1 MDRPMTTSEFFDRLC
16 GILKAGGMMP
26 GILDY
31 GIAER
36 KGVPMRTSEF
46 SLRSCLD
53 YGGSEGIYLDLWI
66 EYEEEGSRTS
76 ARLGTFKTLEDDR
89 SAMRT
94 MAVLLADIIVEGY
107 ACARKNSDD
116 FTWEGFHVYA
126 LDSTGRSRLG
136 TTNAQARNKRWKRR
150 MSCLGNI
157 PLSLSGATARD
168 GRRHTAICRHIQVSD
183 GQLRTMGMSGH

>member
-1 MDRPMTTSEFFDRLC
+1 MDRPMTTTEFFDKLC

-26 GILDY
+26 DILDY

-46 SLRSCLD
+46 SLKNCLD
-53 YGGSEGIYLDLWI
+53 YGGSEGIYLDLWM
-66 EYEEEGSRTS
+66 EYEEEGCCTR

-107 ACARKNSDD
+107 AYVRKNSDD

-126 LDSTGRSRLG
+126 LDSAGKKSAWHYECASEKQALEKKDELLGKYPAVIIRSNSTRREAAYGDMPPHTGE
-136 TTNAQARNKRWKRR
+136 
-150 MSCLGNI
+150 
-157 PLSLSGATARD
+157 
-168 GRRHTAICRHIQVSD
+168 
-183 GQLRTMGMSGH
+183 